1 MHLPIEVFQI
11 MADIAQENKIKSVQW
26 AAASGLSASRI
37 SDFKRLAKQTKTGAA
52 ESDEEREVSGHLF
65 SLNNFFTLR
74 DGLKRLVVAT
84 APRKGLMRQLETKKV
99 STRVRIFMR
108 LMTFSDA
115 QLKLVDAFTAA
126 VLQQVRISTKR
137 NYS

>member
-37 SDFKRLAKQTKTGAA
+37 SDFKRLAKQTKTGPA

-65 SLNNFFTLR
+65 SLNIFFTLR

-115 QLKLVDAFTAA
+115 QLKLVDAFTVA